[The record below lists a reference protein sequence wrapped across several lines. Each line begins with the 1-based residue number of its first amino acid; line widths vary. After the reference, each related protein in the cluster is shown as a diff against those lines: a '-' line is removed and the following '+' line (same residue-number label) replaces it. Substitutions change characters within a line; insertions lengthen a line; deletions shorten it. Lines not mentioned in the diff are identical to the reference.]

1 MDKTIASVS
10 SVGAR
15 LSLKL
20 TSPSF
25 LEGSKLYSL
34 YEGLHK
40 MEFKSLTLKS
50 SRRSCNWKGL
60 TQSWK
65 VSYHTNN
72 QHKWCVRLPFG
83 IPQDQMKGIGEGYD
97 DKQDVRIQ

>member
-1 MDKTIASVS
+1 MDKIIASVSRVNININSGVS

-15 LSLKL
+15 LTLKL

-40 MEFKSLTLKS
+40 MEFKSLSLKS
-50 SRRSCNWKGL
+50 SRRSCN
-60 TQSWK
+60 
-65 VSYHTNN
+65 
-72 QHKWCVRLPFG
+72 
-83 IPQDQMKGIGEGYD
+83 
-97 DKQDVRIQ
+97 